1 MHEDAAL
8 DARNLVELVV
18 PDSPPRLGQRLAAL
32 ERLGVLGDGLDAPLA
47 GRVGRLG
54 VENVERELGF
64 GNRERLLEEVEVLLW
79 TFGGRQCGFE
89 GTMGLSARR
98 CSESQCDISPRGVII
113 SF

>member
-1 MHEDAAL
+1 ML
-8 DARNLVELVV
+8 FR
-18 PDSPPRLGQRLAAL
+18 SL

-79 TFGGRQCGFE
+79 TFGRDV
-89 GTMGLSARR
+89 SAG
-98 CSESQCDISPRGVII
+98 SKGQWG
-113 SF
+113 